1 MINQKWE
8 VSFPKGLGAPEKISL
23 PKLFS
28 LHRHE
33 NEGVKYFSGTA
44 TYKTN
49 FVVKPSMMSED
60 RVVFP

>member
-8 VSFPKGLGAPEKISL
+8 VSFPKGLGALKISL

-33 NEGVKYFSGTA
+33 NEGVKYFLVQLLIKLTLL
-44 TYKTN
+44 
-49 FVVKPSMMSED
+49 
-60 RVVFP
+60 

>member
-33 NEGVKYFSGTA
+33 DEGVKYFLVQLLIKLTLL
-44 TYKTN
+44 
-49 FVVKPSMMSED
+49 
-60 RVVFP
+60 